1 MSKAARISIVAV
13 VALAVVGVL
22 VAKGSRA
29 PADGAVVTSGLP
41 TLLELGS
48 TKCIPCKQMAPIL
61 DELSRDYEGVFA
73 VELIDVYEHPSAAE
87 HYGVSIIPTQV
98 FLDADGNELFRH
110 TGFYAKADILAKWAE
125 FGVGTLAD
133 GADG

>member
-1 MSKAARISIVAV
+1 MSKAIRVSIAAV

-22 VAKGSRA
+22 LAKGSRA
-29 PADGAVVTSGLP
+29 PEESTLLSSGLP

-48 TKCIPCKQMAPIL
+48 TECIPCKQMAPIL

-73 VELIDVYEHPSAAE
+73 VEFIDVYEHPNAAE
-87 HYGVSIIPTQV
+87 RYGVSIIPTQV
-98 FLDADGNELFRH
+98 FLDADGSELFRH
-110 TGFYAKADILAKWAE
+110 TGFFAKAEILAKWTE
-125 FGVGTLAD
+125 FGVGTPTD

>member
-61 DELSRDYEGVFA
+61 DELSR
-73 VELIDVYEHPSAAE
+73 
-87 HYGVSIIPTQV
+87 GVSIIPTQV